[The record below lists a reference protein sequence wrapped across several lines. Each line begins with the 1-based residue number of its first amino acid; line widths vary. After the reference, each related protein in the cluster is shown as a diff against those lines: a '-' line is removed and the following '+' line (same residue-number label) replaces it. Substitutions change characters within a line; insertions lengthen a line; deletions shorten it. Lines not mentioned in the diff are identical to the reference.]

1 MIMNLEDIRSKL
13 LELQQNNIFIHIDS
27 EDMFSKSHIKI
38 NNVVFNFISITSS
51 TITFVID
58 GVEMINKDGEWIK

>member
-1 MIMNLEDIRSKL
+1 MNLEDIRSKL